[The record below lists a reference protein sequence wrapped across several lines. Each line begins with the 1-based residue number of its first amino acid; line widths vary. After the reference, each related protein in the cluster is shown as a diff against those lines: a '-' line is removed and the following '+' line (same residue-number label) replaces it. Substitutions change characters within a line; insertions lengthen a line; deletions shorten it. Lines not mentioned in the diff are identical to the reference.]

1 MQPNTCLCCLWS
13 GSYYHDTLGPSAFP
27 LLQAL
32 CQRLP
37 YLPAAPSHHTANP
50 TSETLTAAAAAEA
63 AALQHAPACPEA
75 ALLDRQFRLLR
86 EDLVRPL
93 RETLAALGIASTAS
107 GQGPV
112 KKLPP
117 GSKASNLPNVYPLA
131 AVLGTELKPRACV
144 LLSVVLPSGHRASR
158 LGNKTEREAYW
169 RDSGRGTLPLDTLV
183 CIARMSRGP
192 GRKGKGQGQG
202 QAAGGGLEDGGGFQP
217 LVFGT
222 VARRDAREMAE
233 QRPVVGLAFE
243 RGQQKVVEGLLLE
256 LGRGSLQAEELVLVQ
271 VGDRGCGG
279 W

>member
-1 MQPNTCLCCLWS
+1 M
-13 GSYYHDTLGPSAFP
+13 DTSTSLPP
-27 LLQAL
+27 QAL
-32 CQRLP
+32 CRRLP
-37 YLPAAPSHHTANP
+37 YLPAAASHRTAGATP
-50 TSETLTAAAAAEA
+50 ETLTAAAAAEA

-86 EDLVRPL
+86 EDMVRPL
-93 RETLAALGIASTAS
+93 RETLAALGIAPPATP
-107 GQGPV
+107 QGPTR
-112 KKLPP
+112 KALP

-131 AVLGTELKPRACV
+131 AVLGTALKPRACV

-158 LGNKTEREAYW
+158 FGNKTDREAYW

-192 GRKGKGQGQG
+192 GRKGQI
-202 QAAGGGLEDGGGFQP
+202 QAARGGQEEGAGFQP

-222 VARRDAREMAE
+222 VARREPREMAE

-243 RGQQKVVEGLLLE
+243 RGQQKAVEGLLLE

-271 VGDRGCGG
+271 VGLGTAARL
-279 W
+279 